1 MTRYNSIIDNFIR
14 NSIGFEPMYDVYT
27 AVGPQSG
34 FPFWNYIKE
43 AENKFRLEIAVA
55 GYAKEDIT
63 VTLKD
68 QSLNITSK
76 GKNIPESDYIQKG
89 FAVKPFTRLYTIHS
103 DVSVNDIQL
112 ENGVLSISLERI
124 VPDEKK
130 ERILEIG
137 QKPKLDKRQYLV
149 E

>member
-1 MTRYNSIIDNFIR
+1 MTRYNTIIDNFIR

-27 AVGPQSG
+27 AAGPQSG

-43 AENKFRLEIAVA
+43 GENKFLLQLALA

-68 QSLNITSK
+68 QNLNIVSK
-76 GKNIPESDYIQKG
+76 GKGDPEPEYLQKG
-89 FAVKPFTRLYTIHS
+89 FGVKPFTRLYTLHA
-103 DVSVNDIQL
+103 DVVVNDIQL
-112 ENGVLSISLERI
+112 ENGVLSLSLERI
-124 VPDEKK
+124 IPDEKK
-130 ERILEIG
+130 EKILEIG
-137 QKPKLDKRQYLV
+137 QKSSRKQYLV

>member
-27 AVGPQSG
+27 TAGPQSG

-43 AENKFRLEIAVA
+43 SDTKFQLQLALA
-55 GYAKEDIT
+55 GYSKDDIT
-63 VTLKD
+63 ITLKD
-68 QSLNITSK
+68 QNLNITSK
-76 GKNIPESDYIQKG
+76 GKDESKSEYVQKG
-89 FAVKPFTRLYTIHS
+89 FGVKPFTRLYTLHS
-103 DVSVNDIQL
+103 DVVVNEVQL
-112 ENGVLSISLERI
+112 ENGVLTLSLERI

-130 ERILEIG
+130 EKVLKIG
-137 QKPKLDKRQYLV
+137 QKSDTRQYLV